1 MVNNSLKMIY
11 LPSEWEVYEF
21 PFELEPCCLPDMCAM
36 LVNCNAETQRFF
48 EPRPPLIVQGQQRRV
63 ASSSTLVV
71 EGLGGRRLMDDFFTV
86 GVITVMM
93 TQKR

>member
-48 EPRPPLIVQGQQRRV
+48 EPRPPLIVRGQQ
-63 ASSSTLVV
+63 ASGQF
-71 EGLGGRRLMDDFFTV
+71 EHAGGRGLGWSAAHGATSSPWCVTV
-86 GVITVMM
+86 TM
-93 TQKR
+93 TQK